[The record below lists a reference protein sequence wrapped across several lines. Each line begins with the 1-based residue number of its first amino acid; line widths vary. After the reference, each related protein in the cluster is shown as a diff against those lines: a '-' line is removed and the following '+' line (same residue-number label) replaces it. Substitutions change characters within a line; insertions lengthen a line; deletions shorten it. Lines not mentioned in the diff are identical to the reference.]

1 MVWNLWILLWQC
13 TSIFATFAIFVFSKL
28 ARCLALFRCF
38 RILSHWFA
46 NHVLQVLQLLVSQGF
61 ANTSFAVLHLLCKV
75 SQSFANICFAKFR
88 KYKFHKVLQI
98 DFSFRKDSKVLQG
111 YHRNRLFADG
121 VDSCSSETGWVNLRT
136 LWQCRKS
143 ESVINV
149 TGHLPVPVS
158 FVYRLAGAGWI
169 KCCKDTY
176 IRAVAFYK
184 LTRDQSW

>member
-1 MVWNLWILLWQC
+1 MFGIVSLLSHTFALIC
-13 TSIFATFAIFVFSKL
+13 KSCFASFAT
-28 ARCLALFRCF
+28 
-38 RILSHWFA
+38 
-46 NHVLQVLQLLVSQGF
+46 
-61 ANTSFAVLHLLCKV
+61 TSFARFCKYKFCSV
-75 SQSFANICFAKFR
+75 TFALQGFAKFR
-88 KYKFHKVLQI
+88 KYLFHKVLQI

-158 FVYRLAGAGWI
+158 FVYRLAGAG
-169 KCCKDTY
+169 
-176 IRAVAFYK
+176 
-184 LTRDQSW
+184 